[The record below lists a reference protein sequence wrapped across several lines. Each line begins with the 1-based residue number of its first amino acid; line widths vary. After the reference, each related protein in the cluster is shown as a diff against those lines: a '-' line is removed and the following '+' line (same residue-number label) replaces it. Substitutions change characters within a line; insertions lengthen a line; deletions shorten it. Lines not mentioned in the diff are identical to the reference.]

1 MLLCALLL
9 SLAAAPERDEPVV
22 PAELQAELL
31 ARVLRYD
38 RAFATFPSPTTSPQ
52 GALPAERVKVLIV
65 HRESA
70 SSEQFARQLSAAL
83 RAAPTLGGLPHDE
96 VLVRFTDR
104 ATLLADVQRVG
115 ARVVLFA
122 PGFAADAKDI
132 ATTLEGRQ
140 LITVSATPRGVQ
152 EGLVLGF
159 DLVDGK
165 PRMLFNLASARRQQS
180 DFRAE
185 VIKLMTV
192 VP

>member
-1 MLLCALLL
+1 MLAWALLL
-9 SLAAAPERDEPVV
+9 SLAASPERDEPVV
-22 PAELQAELL
+22 PAELQVELL

-38 RAFATFPSPTTSPQ
+38 RSFAKPTP
-52 GALPAERVKVLIV
+52 ERVKVLIV

-70 SSEQFARQLSAAL
+70 PSEQFARQLSTAL
-83 RAAPTLGGLPHDE
+83 RAAPVVGGVPHDD
-96 VLVRFTDR
+96 VLLRFTDVAR
-104 ATLLADVQRVG
+104 LLEEVERTG
-115 ARVVLFA
+115 ARVVVFA
-122 PGFAADAKDI
+122 PGFAPESKAI
-132 ATTLEGRQ
+132 ATGLEGRQ
-140 LITVSATPRGVQ
+140 LITISATPRGVH

-165 PRMLFNLASARRQQS
+165 PRMLFNLTSARRHQS